1 MAAHGGDLV
10 PLTLLLLLHGNGWDE
25 LLLMGGA
32 VALAV
37 VIVKFTMRDGDGP
50 ADTPTPET

>member
-1 MAAHGGDLV
+1 M
-10 PLTLLLLLHGNGWDE
+10 PLSLLLLLHGNGWDE